1 MKTFFGHCFRDEAL
15 LEEALTTPS
24 CDMDRPGVAY
34 NLRLEFLGDAIPAR
48 SFATGANETSGLS
61 QNLSLATCR
70 GNESKWPE
78 ERKDGNN
85 KFWRHSDF
93 KNLAYPFT
101 RKLFDKIVND

>member
-1 MKTFFGHCFRDEAL
+1 MHSTNLFTIADA
-15 LEEALTTPS
+15 
-24 CDMDRPGVAY
+24 DDRKM
-34 NLRLEFLGDAIPAR
+34 LRAKFLGDAIPAR

-61 QNLSLATCR
+61 HNLSLATCR

-78 ERKDGNN
+78 ERKNGND

-101 RKLFDKIVND
+101 RKLFDKIVNNEPN